1 MKWGNI
7 KISINN
13 DVKNEFE
20 VECFFIDL
28 DGTSLDHKR
37 HNISDLNANKIREIN
52 KNTPVVIS
60 TGRSFG
66 NKVKSLMKELGIKY
80 AICQNG
86 AIIAN
91 DNNEILRDIVI
102 DSKTVSF
109 IKNIAAKYRIIMI
122 PNSSYQLYTMNW
134 FMQPLVWL
142 NRKHYFKLKDF
153 DSSLKYN
160 KIILAGCTKRKLFKI
175 YLELKQ
181 KYPSL
186 SIKTSASDWIIEITD
201 SKATKGLA
209 AVFITEL
216 LNVNATKS
224 VHIGDS
230 MNDTSTL
237 DYLGALIAMK
247 NSSKHLLSV
256 ATHVGPDYRNGGLAK
271 VLDGEFSINYEK
283 NKYII

>member
-13 DVKNEFE
+13 DVNNQFE

-37 HNISDLNANKIREIN
+37 HKISDLNANKIREIN
-52 KNTPVVIS
+52 KKTPVIIS
-60 TGRSFG
+60 TGRSFST
-66 NKVKSLMKELGIKY
+66 KVQYLMKELRIKF

-86 AIIAN
+86 AIIVN
-91 DNNEILRDIVI
+91 DKNEILRDIAI
-102 DSKTVSF
+102 NSKTVSF
-109 IKNIAAKYRIIMI
+109 IKNIAVKYRILLI
-122 PNSSYQLYTMNW
+122 PNSTYKVYTKNW
-134 FMQPLVWL
+134 IMQPFVWL
-142 NRKHYFKLKDF
+142 NKKHYSKLADF

-160 KIILAGCTKRKLFKI
+160 KLVLAGCTKRKLFKI

-186 SIKTSASDWIIEITD
+186 SIKTSANDWIIEITD

-209 AVFITEL
+209 AVYVTKL
-216 LNVNATKS
+216 LKVDATKS

-247 NSSKHLLSV
+247 NSSKHLLDV
-256 ATHVGPDYRNGGLAK
+256 ATHIGPDYRNGGLSK
-271 VLDGEFSINYEK
+271 VLDGEFSINNEK
-283 NKYII
+283 K